1 MDEQE
6 DECVTCGS
14 AFDHFAESEEL
25 FSLIDALPLSCK
37 ELSTREGSQQRFV
50 GKAQSVAVNHAV
62 PDTITCCFFSL
73 SNNR

>member
-1 MDEQE
+1 M
-6 DECVTCGS
+6 TCGS

-50 GKAQSVAVNHAV
+50 GKAQVL
-62 PDTITCCFFSL
+62 P
-73 SNNR
+73 